1 MNATGDISMLAA
13 VLTVAFLVVGAA
25 ITLIGSL
32 GLLRIDSFYGRAH
45 ASTLGTTLGTAGVAI
60 ASMIYFSALEARPA
74 LHGLLVIVFITVTAP
89 VSLMVLVRAAAF
101 RNEFENQ
108 DSLPDPTDTEPG

>member
-1 MNATGDISMLAA
+1 
-13 VLTVAFLVVGAA
+13 VGAGL
-25 ITLIGSL
+25 TLVGSF
-32 GLLRIDSFYGRAH
+32 GLLRLKTFYERVH
-45 ASTLGTTLGTAGVAI
+45 APTLGTTLGTAGVAI

-74 LHGLLVIVFITVTAP
+74 LHGLLIIVFITVTAP

-108 DSLPDPTDTEPG
+108 GSLPDPTDNEPG